1 MNLFEKQK
9 MFALNVSALIKF
21 INDFGMFCTFG
32 EAERSKE
39 QAEIYA
45 KEGKGIAD
53 SLHCKRLAVD
63 LNLFDKNGVYLTQK
77 QDYEM
82 AGEFW
87 EKLHP
92 FNRWGGRFTH
102 LVDSNHFEMQDL

>member
-1 MNLFEKQK
+1 MTLFEKQK
-9 MFALNVSALIKF
+9 TFALNVAALIKF
-21 INDFGMFCTFG
+21 INDFGQFCTLG

-53 SLHCKRLAVD
+53 SLHCKRLAID
-63 LNLFDKNGVYLTQK
+63 LNLFDKNGNYLTEK
-77 QDYEM
+77 KDYEM

-92 FNRWGGRFTH
+92 LNRWGGRFQH
-102 LVDSNHFEMQDL
+102 LVDSNHFQMNDD